1 MAKHTRQMIRE
12 AVVARLLG
20 ATAAQD
26 RVYASRLGPWATLPG
41 IGVYTLG
48 ETIDQGRTLEGGDRR
63 PAVLGRT
70 LRLAVSGFVAVT
82 DYLDEQLDALALE
95 IEDLMVEPLGL
106 DAVLDVRLVETTIE
120 LYEESDRQVG
130 GVRLAFEV
138 TYFTQ

>member
-1 MAKHTRQMIRE
+1 MAKHMRQMIRE

-48 ETIDQGRTLEGGDRR
+48 ETIDQGRTLEGGGRR

-70 LRLAVSGFVAVT
+70 LRLAISGFVAVT

-106 DAVLDVRLVETTIE
+106 DAILDVRLVETTIE
-120 LYEESDRQVG
+120 MYEESDRQVG